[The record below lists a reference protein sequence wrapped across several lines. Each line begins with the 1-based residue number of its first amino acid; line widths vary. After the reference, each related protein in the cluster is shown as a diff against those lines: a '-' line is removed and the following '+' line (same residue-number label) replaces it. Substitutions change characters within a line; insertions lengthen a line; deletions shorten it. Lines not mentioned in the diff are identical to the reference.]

1 MAQKVAEEEEEW
13 GKCLVA
19 EARAIYAMISINLE
33 KDWIEDLEYNVAD
46 HVEEKE
52 TDVVGMKQEIFED
65 VLSGDRLSTP
75 ESVVSLFAFRR
86 TQLFCVLSFCFI
98 RMLRGLSQHP
108 SQYFRGFI
116 DRHYS
121 VEVSAELRKPGQGFA
136 WGQKWSPGAG
146 PAQGVGSGRDI
157 IEEIKEVDYEQAVSE
172 TVYVSGD
179 LHREII
185 NEGLLEAEVSS
196 QSFAISR
203 LITSLEKILEANGD
217 DEYQIDKE
225 VDLESQI
232 SCGERVDIIIGSFEN
247 EKYFIKELR
256 RKCGGE
262 SCASDE
268 ASQEIDD

>member
-1 MAQKVAEEEEEW
+1 MWYSRSSGGSSLLGEKEEFPNYYGKKPLRCYRCGEVGHIKRYCQAKESNMAQKIVEEEEEW

-33 KDWIEDLEYNVAD
+33 KDWIKDLEYNIAD
-46 HVEEKE
+46 HVEEQE
-52 TDVVGMKQEIFED
+52 TDVV
-65 VLSGDRLSTP
+65 
-75 ESVVSLFAFRR
+75 
-86 TQLFCVLSFCFI
+86 
-98 RMLRGLSQHP
+98 
-108 SQYFRGFI
+108 
-116 DRHYS
+116 
-121 VEVSAELRKPGQGFA
+121 
-136 WGQKWSPGAG
+136 
-146 PAQGVGSGRDI
+146 
-157 IEEIKEVDYEQAVSE
+157 VSE
-172 TVYVSGD
+172 TLYVSGD

-232 SCGERVDIIIGSFEN
+232 SCGERVDITIGSSEN

-256 RKCGGE
+256 RKCGGG

>member
-1 MAQKVAEEEEEW
+1 LLGEKEEFPNYYGKKPLRCYRCGEVGHIKRYCQAKESNMAQKIVEEEEEW

-33 KDWIEDLEYNVAD
+33 KDWIEDLEYNIAD
-46 HVEEKE
+46 HVEKQE
-52 TDVVGMKQEIFED
+52 TDVVGMKQEFFEN
-65 VLSGDRLSTP
+65 VLSGDRVAT
-75 ESVVSLFAFRR
+75 
-86 TQLFCVLSFCFI
+86 
-98 RMLRGLSQHP
+98 
-108 SQYFRGFI
+108 
-116 DRHYS
+116 
-121 VEVSAELRKPGQGFA
+121 
-136 WGQKWSPGAG
+136 
-146 PAQGVGSGRDI
+146 

-172 TVYVSGD
+172 TIYVSGD

-232 SCGERVDIIIGSFEN
+232 SCGERVDITIGSSEN

-256 RKCGGE
+256 RKCDGG
-262 SCASDE
+262 SCASDR
-268 ASQEIDD
+268 

>member
-1 MAQKVAEEEEEW
+1 MSYSRSSGGSSLLGEKEEFPNYYGKKLLRCYRCGEVGHIKRYCQAKESNMAQKIVEEEEEW

-33 KDWIEDLEYNVAD
+33 KDWIKDLEYNIAD
-46 HVEEKE
+46 HVEEQE
-52 TDVVGMKQEIFED
+52 TDVV
-65 VLSGDRLSTP
+65 
-75 ESVVSLFAFRR
+75 
-86 TQLFCVLSFCFI
+86 
-98 RMLRGLSQHP
+98 
-108 SQYFRGFI
+108 
-116 DRHYS
+116 
-121 VEVSAELRKPGQGFA
+121 
-136 WGQKWSPGAG
+136 
-146 PAQGVGSGRDI
+146 
-157 IEEIKEVDYEQAVSE
+157 
-172 TVYVSGD
+172 
-179 LHREII
+179 
-185 NEGLLEAEVSS
+185 GLLEAEVSS

-232 SCGERVDIIIGSFEN
+232 SCGERVDITIGSSKN

-256 RKCGGE
+256 RKCGGG

>member
-1 MAQKVAEEEEEW
+1 MSYSRYSGGSSLLGEKEEFPNYYDKKPLRCYHCGEVGHIKRYCQAKESNMTQKVAEEEEEW

-33 KDWIEDLEYNVAD
+33 KDWIEDLEYNIAD
-46 HVEEKE
+46 HVEKQE
-52 TDVVGMKQEIFED
+52 TDVVGMKQEFFEN
-65 VLSGDRLSTP
+65 VLSGDRVAT
-75 ESVVSLFAFRR
+75 
-86 TQLFCVLSFCFI
+86 
-98 RMLRGLSQHP
+98 
-108 SQYFRGFI
+108 
-116 DRHYS
+116 
-121 VEVSAELRKPGQGFA
+121 
-136 WGQKWSPGAG
+136 
-146 PAQGVGSGRDI
+146 

-172 TVYVSGD
+172 TIYVSGD

-185 NEGLLEAEVSS
+185 NKGLLEAEVSS

-225 VDLESQI
+225 VDLEDQI
-232 SCGERVDIIIGSFEN
+232 SCGERVDITIGSSEN

-256 RKCGGE
+256 RKCGGG

-268 ASQEIDD
+268 AVTSDNLK

>member
-1 MAQKVAEEEEEW
+1 MSYSRYSGGSSLLGEKEEFPNYYGKKLLRCYRCGEVGHIKRYCQAKESNMTQKVAEEEEEW

-33 KDWIEDLEYNVAD
+33 KDWIKDLEYNIAD
-46 HVEEKE
+46 HVEKQE
-52 TDVVGMKQEIFED
+52 TDVVGMKQEFFEN
-65 VLSGDRLSTP
+65 VLSGDRVAT
-75 ESVVSLFAFRR
+75 
-86 TQLFCVLSFCFI
+86 
-98 RMLRGLSQHP
+98 
-108 SQYFRGFI
+108 
-116 DRHYS
+116 
-121 VEVSAELRKPGQGFA
+121 
-136 WGQKWSPGAG
+136 
-146 PAQGVGSGRDI
+146 

-172 TVYVSGD
+172 TIYVSGD

-232 SCGERVDIIIGSFEN
+232 SCGERVDITIGSSEN

-256 RKCGGE
+256 RKCDGG
-262 SCASDE
+262 SCASDR
-268 ASQEIDD
+268 